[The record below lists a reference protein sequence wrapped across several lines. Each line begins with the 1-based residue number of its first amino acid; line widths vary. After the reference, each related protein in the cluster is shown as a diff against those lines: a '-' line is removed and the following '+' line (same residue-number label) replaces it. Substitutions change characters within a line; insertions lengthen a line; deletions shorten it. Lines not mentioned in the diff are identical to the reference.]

1 MAYTLGIDVGTQSTK
16 VLIYDTALKK
26 IVVKEQESYD
36 LVSRPDGSREQEA
49 SWWTTAIT
57 QCCAR
62 LDPHLLKH
70 VSAVGVSGQQHGF
83 VPLDHG
89 QVLHRVKLWCDTSTV
104 TQCEE
109 LTEAFGGNSR
119 LLDEAGNLILPGYTL
134 PKILWFKQFEPSLYQ
149 KMTSFAL
156 PHNYINF
163 WLTSQLNMEFGDA
176 SGTGFLNIR
185 TRSWNFELLKL
196 IDSTRDW
203 QSFVPPLVQAH
214 EPSGFVTEK
223 AAKNLGLTPGIP
235 VSSGGGDNMMAAIG
249 TGSVRPGV
257 VTISLGT
264 SGTLFT
270 TADHPVIDP
279 NGQMA
284 GFCSS
289 TGGWLPLYCTMNC
302 TVASELTRKLLGT
315 DLTELNRQAASVPA
329 GSDGVL
335 LLPFFNG
342 ERTPYLPH
350 GKGSFLGL
358 TPDTMTPA
366 HLLRASLEGA
376 VYGLKTGLQAFVE
389 LGLPVNEIRLTGGG
403 SASPLWRQIVADI
416 LALPVVYP
424 SEQEAACLG
433 AALQA
438 EWCRELQAS
447 PPSHVSAPSHEG
459 QEYEARLL
467 SLVDQHVLT
476 DATKTA
482 FPSQNQHVYSQAYE
496 NYLGYLRA
504 LTPVFQ

>member
-16 VLIYDTALKK
+16 VLIYDTSLKK
-26 IVVKEQESYD
+26 IVAQEQESYD

-62 LDPHLLKH
+62 LDPTLLKQ

-104 TQCEE
+104 TQCEV
-109 LTEAFGGNSR
+109 LTDAFGGNKR
-119 LLDEAGNLILPGYTL
+119 LLDEVGNLILPGYTL

-163 WLTSQLNMEFGDA
+163 WLTGQLNMEFGDA
-176 SGTGFLNIR
+176 SGTGFFNIR
-185 TRSWNFELLKL
+185 TRSWNFELLRL
-196 IDSTRDW
+196 IDSARDW

-214 EPSGFVTEK
+214 EPSGFVTKES
-223 AAKNLGLTPGIP
+223 AKILGLPPGIP

-270 TADHPVIDP
+270 TVDHPVIDP

-284 GFCSS
+284 AFCSS

-315 DLTELNRQAASVPA
+315 DLQELNRQAASVPA

-358 TPDTMTPA
+358 TPDTMTRA
-366 HLLRASLEGA
+366 HFLRASMESA
-376 VYGLKTGLQAFVE
+376 VYGLKTGLQAFTK
-389 LGLPVNEIRLTGGG
+389 LGLPVHEIRLTGGG

-416 LALPVVYP
+416 LGVPVVYP
-424 SEQEAACLG
+424 REQEAACLG

-438 EWCRELQAS
+438 EWCRELQES
-447 PPSHVSAPSHEG
+447 PPL
-459 QEYEARLL
+459 YDARLL

-476 DATKTA
+476 DPAKKA
-482 FPSQNQHVYSQAYE
+482 FPGSDQPVYSQAYE
-496 NYLGYLRA
+496 NYLTYLRA

>member
-16 VLIYDTALKK
+16 VLIYDTSLQK
-26 IVVKEQESYD
+26 IVAKEQESYD
-36 LVSRPDGSREQEA
+36 LVSRADGSREQEA
-49 SWWTTAIT
+49 LWWTTAIT
-57 QCCAR
+57 KCCAR
-62 LDPHLLKH
+62 LDSQLLKQ

-83 VPLDHG
+83 VPLDHEG
-89 QVLHRVKLWCDTSTV
+89 NVLYRVKLWCDTSTV
-104 TQCEE
+104 AQCEE
-109 LTEAFGGNSR
+109 LTKGFGGNSH
-119 LLDEAGNLILPGYTL
+119 LLDKAGNIILPGYTL
-134 PKILWFKQFEPSLYQ
+134 PKILWFKQAEPALYK

-163 WLTSQLNMEFGDA
+163 WMTNQLNMEFGDA

-196 IDSTRDW
+196 IDSDRDW
-203 QSFVPPLVQAH
+203 QAFVPPLIQAH
-214 EPSGFVTEK
+214 EPSGFVTPEM
-223 AAKNLGLTPGIP
+223 AKTLGLTAGIP

-249 TGSVRPGV
+249 TGSVRPGL

-279 NGQMA
+279 NGQLA
-284 GFCSS
+284 AFCSS

-302 TVASELTRKLLGT
+302 TVASELTRKLFGS
-315 DLTELNRQAASVPA
+315 DLQELNRLAASVPA
-329 GSDGVL
+329 GSDGVV

-358 TPDTMTPA
+358 TPETMTQA

-376 VYGLKTGLQAFVE
+376 VYGLKMGLQAFVD
-389 LGLPVNEIRLTGGG
+389 LGVPVSEIRLTGGG

-416 LALPVVYP
+416 LGVPVVYP
-424 SEQEAACLG
+424 REQEAACWG

-438 EWCRELQAS
+438 EWCRLELDS
-447 PPSHVSAPSHEG
+447 SHQSYAAAEREKH
-459 QEYEARLL
+459 LF
-467 SLVDQHVLT
+467 SLVEKHVAT
-476 DATKTA
+476 DPTKTA
-482 FPSQNQHVYSQAYE
+482 SPSQNQHVYQEAYE
-496 NYLGYLRA
+496 SYLAYLKV